1 MIDLKDAECEIK
13 VIRRRVEEKES
24 VNPVI
29 ASIVMDARKNPD
41 RYIREY
47 RIPAEG
53 E

>member
-1 MIDLKDAECEIK
+1 MIDLRNEECEIR
-13 VIRRRVEEKES
+13 VIRRRVEEKEY
-24 VNPVI
+24 VNSVI